1 MANQTTY
8 RQRLR
13 EGEEET
19 DLVQMMR
26 YILQKW
32 KILLLA
38 GVVGLLVGGA
48 LGAMKTEKEPA
59 QMDID
64 DLNIDQIQ
72 QYASYHQ
79 FYEDEVARQRESIY
93 MNMDPEAVYMAGK
106 SYYVAAQESDLNR
119 ISLAIGS
126 ILQKQEVYD
135 QVWEETGLTCSQRS
149 LSELMSVW
157 FTETEKKAIQLND
170 DNSNDGRIYI
180 SVSAPSEEIGE
191 AILTVLD
198 AQVQA
203 VCAQIAQTAEG
214 GMICEAMPQT
224 GRTGYCGGVVSA
236 RQNGTNQL
244 ASYLSTLSSIEK
256 DLTDDDKA
264 YYAQVYKGEWKP
276 KNKMLKWAVL
286 GGFAFFVLAGGW
298 YVLAFLLDGSV
309 KGTDELEER
318 YGLHLLARVEPE
330 GAAKKNLRG
339 LNKLFAEKPQYN
351 DGAYLSAA
359 LSAAGVS
366 GLVLSGDLANAQIA
380 QTMRTA
386 AQAGGYKVCDR
397 FEVDAQAV
405 ADKMD
410 GVVLFIQP
418 WVTKKA
424 QVLREL
430 EICEFNGL
438 PVIGFVAVG

>member
-1 MANQTTY
+1 MTNQTTY
-8 RQRLR
+8 RQKMRND
-13 EGEEET
+13 EEEI

-38 GVVGLLVGGA
+38 GVAGLLLGGA
-48 LGAMKTEKEPA
+48 FGAIKTGKQPA

-79 FYEDEVARQRESIY
+79 FYEDEITRQAESIY
-93 MNMDPEAVYMAGK
+93 MNMNPEAVYMANK

-135 QVWEETGLTCSQRS
+135 QVREKTGLTCSQRY

-157 FTETEKKAIQLND
+157 FTETEKRGIQLSD
-170 DNSNDGRIYI
+170 DKSNDGRIYI

-214 GMICEAMPQT
+214 GMTYEAMTQT
-224 GRTGYCGGVVSA
+224 SRTGYNGGVVSA
-236 RQNGTNQL
+236 RENGTNQL
-244 ASYLSTLSSIEK
+244 ASYLSTLSDIEK

-264 YYAQVYKGEWKP
+264 YYEQVYTDKKP
-276 KNKMLKWAVL
+276 KNKMIKWAVL
-286 GGFAFFVLAGGW
+286 GGFVFFVLAGGW

-309 KGTDELEER
+309 KGTNELEER

-330 GAAKKNLRG
+330 GTVNKNLRG
-339 LNKLFAEKPQYN
+339 LDKLFAEKPLYN

-359 LSAAGVS
+359 LSATGVS

-380 QTMRTA
+380 QTMKTA

-397 FEVDAQAV
+397 FAVDAQAV
-405 ADKMD
+405 ADKTD

-418 WVTKKA
+418 WVTKNA

-438 PVIGFVAVG
+438 PVLGFVAVG

>member
-1 MANQTTY
+1 MTNQTTY
-8 RQRLR
+8 RQKMRND
-13 EGEEET
+13 EEEI

-38 GVVGLLVGGA
+38 GAVGLLVGGA
-48 LGAMKTEKEPA
+48 FGAMKTEKEPA

-72 QYASYHQ
+72 QYVSYHR
-79 FYEDEVARQRESIY
+79 FYEDEMTRQAESIY
-93 MNMDPEAVYMAGK
+93 MNMDPEAVYMANK

-135 QVWEETGLTCSQRS
+135 QVREKAGLTCSQRC
-149 LSELMSVW
+149 LAELMSVW
-157 FTETEKKAIQLND
+157 FTETEKKAIQLSD
-170 DNSNDGRIYI
+170 DKSNDGRIYI

-191 AILTVLD
+191 EILAVLD

-214 GMICEAMPQT
+214 GMTYEAMTQT
-224 GRTGYCGGVVSA
+224 GRTGYNGGVVSA
-236 RQNGTNQL
+236 RENGTNQL
-244 ASYLSTLSSIEK
+244 AAYLETLSKIEK
-256 DLTDDDKA
+256 GLTDNDKA
-264 YYAQVYKGEWKP
+264 YYAQVYEGNWKP
-276 KNKMLKWAVL
+276 KNKAPKWAVL
-286 GGFAFFVLAGGW
+286 SGVVLFVLAGGW

-339 LNKLFAEKPQYN
+339 LDKLFAEKPLYN
-351 DGAYLSAA
+351 DAAYLSAA
-359 LSAAGVS
+359 LSVTGVS
-366 GLVLSGDLANAQIA
+366 GLVLSGDLTNAQIA
-380 QTMRTA
+380 QTMNTA

-397 FEVDAQAV
+397 FAVDAQAV
-405 ADKMD
+405 ADKTD

-418 WVTKKA
+418 WVTKNT

-438 PVIGFVAVG
+438 PVLGFVAVG

>member
-1 MANQTTY
+1 MTNQTTY
-8 RQRLR
+8 RQKMRND
-13 EGEEET
+13 EEEI

-38 GVVGLLVGGA
+38 GVVGLLLGGA
-48 LGAMKTEKEPA
+48 FGAMKTGKEPA

-72 QYASYHQ
+72 QYVSYHR
-79 FYEDEVARQRESIY
+79 FYEDEMTRQAESIY
-93 MNMDPEAVYMAGK
+93 MNMDPEAVYMANK
-106 SYYVAAQESDLNR
+106 NYYVAAQESDLNR
-119 ISLAIGS
+119 LGLVISS
-126 ILQKQEVYD
+126 ILQKQDVYD
-135 QVWEETGLTCSQRS
+135 QVREKTGLTCSQRS
-149 LSELMSVW
+149 LSELMSVT
-157 FTETEKKAIQLND
+157 FAETEKKAIQLSD
-170 DNSNDGRIYI
+170 DCSSDGRVNI
-180 SVSAPSEEIGE
+180 SVAAPSVEIGE
-191 AILTVLD
+191 KILAVLD
-198 AQVQA
+198 EQVQA
-203 VCAQIAQTAEG
+203 VCAQVAQTAEG
-214 GMICEAMPQT
+214 GMTCEAMTQT
-224 GRTGYCGGVVSA
+224 GRTGYCEDVVTA
-236 RQNGTNQL
+236 RQNGADRL
-244 ASYLSTLSSIEK
+244 AAYLETLSKIEE

-264 YYAQVYKGEWKP
+264 YYAQVYEGEWKP

-309 KGTDELEER
+309 KDTDELEER
-318 YGLHLLARVEPE
+318 YSLHLLARVEPE

-339 LNKLFAEKPQYN
+339 LDKLFAEKPLYN
-351 DGAYLSAA
+351 DAAYLSAA
-359 LSAAGVS
+359 LSATGIS

-380 QTMRTA
+380 QTMKTA

-430 EICEFNGL
+430 EICDFNGL

>member
-1 MANQTTY
+1 MTNQTTY
-8 RQRLR
+8 RQKMRND
-13 EGEEET
+13 EEEI

-38 GVVGLLVGGA
+38 GAVGLLVGGA
-48 LGAMKTEKEPA
+48 FGAMKTEKEPA

-72 QYASYHQ
+72 QYVSYHQ
-79 FYEDEVARQRESIY
+79 FYEDEVARQKESIY
-93 MNMDPEAVYMAGK
+93 MNMDPEAVYMANK

-135 QVWEETGLTCSQRS
+135 QIWAETGLTCSQRS

-157 FTETEKKAIQLND
+157 FTETEKRAIQLSD

-191 AILTVLD
+191 EILTVLD

-214 GMICEAMPQT
+214 GMTCEAMPQT

-244 ASYLSTLSSIEK
+244 AAYLETLSKIEK
-256 DLTDDDKA
+256 GLTDNDKA
-264 YYAQVYKGEWKP
+264 YYAQVYEGNWKP
-276 KNKMLKWAVL
+276 KNKAPKWAVL
-286 GGFAFFVLAGGW
+286 SGVVLFVLAGGW

-339 LNKLFAEKPQYN
+339 LDKLFAEKPLYN
-351 DGAYLSAA
+351 DAAYLSAA
-359 LSAAGVS
+359 LSATGVS
-366 GLVLSGDLANAQIA
+366 GLVLSGDLTNAQIA
-380 QTMRTA
+380 QTMKTA

-397 FEVDAQAV
+397 FAVDAQAV
-405 ADKMD
+405 ADKTD
-410 GVVLFIQP
+410 GVVLFVQP
-418 WVTKKA
+418 WVTKNT

-438 PVIGFVAVG
+438 PVLGFVAVG

>member
-1 MANQTTY
+1 MTNQTTY
-8 RQRLR
+8 RQKMRND
-13 EGEEET
+13 EEEI

-38 GVVGLLVGGA
+38 GVAGLLLGGA
-48 LGAMKTEKEPA
+48 FGAIKTGKQPV

-72 QYASYHQ
+72 QYASYHR
-79 FYEDEVARQRESIY
+79 FYEDEMTRQAESIY
-93 MNMDPEAVYMAGK
+93 MNMDPEAVYMANK
-106 SYYVAAQESDLNR
+106 NYYVAAQESDLNR

-135 QVWEETGLTCSQRS
+135 QVREKTGLTCSQRC
-149 LSELMSVW
+149 LAELMSVW
-157 FTETEKKAIQLND
+157 FTETEKKAIQLSD

-180 SVSAPSEEIGE
+180 SVSAPSEEIGD
-191 AILTVLD
+191 AILAVLD

-203 VCAQIAQTAEG
+203 VCAQIAQTAED
-214 GMICEAMPQT
+214 GMIYEAMTQT
-224 GRTGYCGGVVSA
+224 GRTGYNGGVVSA
-236 RQNGTNQL
+236 RQNGADRL
-244 ASYLSTLSSIEK
+244 AAYLETLSKIEK

-264 YYAQVYKGEWKP
+264 YYEQVYTDDWKP

-298 YVLAFLLDGSV
+298 YVLMFLLDGSV
-309 KGTDELEER
+309 KETDELEER

-330 GAAKKNLRG
+330 GAVKKNLRG
-339 LNKLFAEKPQYN
+339 LDKLFAEKPLYN

-359 LSAAGVS
+359 LSATGVS

-380 QTMRTA
+380 QTMKTA
-386 AQAGGYKVCDR
+386 AQAGDYKVCDR
-397 FEVDAQAV
+397 FAVDAQAV
-405 ADKMD
+405 ADKTD

-418 WVTKKA
+418 WVTKNA

-438 PVIGFVAVG
+438 PVLGFVAVG

>member
-1 MANQTTY
+1 MTNQTTY
-8 RQRLR
+8 RQKMRND
-13 EGEEET
+13 EEEI

-38 GVVGLLVGGA
+38 GVAGLLLGGA
-48 LGAMKTEKEPA
+48 FGAIKTGKQPV

-72 QYASYHQ
+72 QYAS
-79 FYEDEVARQRESIY
+79 
-93 MNMDPEAVYMAGK
+93 DPEAVYMASK
-106 SYYVAAQESDLNR
+106 KYYIAAQESDLNR
-119 ISLAIGS
+119 LGLAIGS
-126 ILQKQEVYD
+126 ILQKQDVYD
-135 QVWEETGLTCSQRS
+135 QVREKTGLTCSQRC
-149 LSELMSVW
+149 LAELMSIW

-191 AILTVLD
+191 EILAVLD

-214 GMICEAMPQT
+214 GMTYEAMTQT
-224 GRTGYCGGVVSA
+224 GRTGYNGDVVSA
-236 RQNGTNQL
+236 RLNGADRL
-244 ASYLSTLSSIEK
+244 AAYLETLSKIEK

-264 YYAQVYKGEWKP
+264 YYEQVYEGEWKP
-276 KNKMLKWAVL
+276 KNKMLKWAVF

-298 YVLAFLLDGSV
+298 FALAFLLDGSV
-309 KGTDELEER
+309 KGTDELEDR

-339 LNKLFAEKPQYN
+339 LDKLFAEKPQYN

-359 LSAAGVS
+359 LSATGVS

-380 QTMRTA
+380 QTMKTA

-397 FEVDAQAV
+397 FAVDAQAV
-405 ADKMD
+405 ADKTD

-418 WVTKKA
+418 WVTKNA

-438 PVIGFVAVG
+438 PVLGFVAVG

>member
-13 EGEEET
+13 EGEEEI

-32 KILLLA
+32 KILLLV

-72 QYASYHQ
+72 QYVSYHQ
-79 FYEDEVARQRESIY
+79 FYEDEVARQKESIY
-93 MNMDPEAVYMAGK
+93 MNMDPGAVYMANK

-119 ISLAIGS
+119 LGLAIGS

-135 QVWEETGLTCSQRS
+135 QIREKTGLTCSQRC
-149 LSELMSVW
+149 LAELMSVW
-157 FTETEKKAIQLND
+157 FTETEKKAIQLSD

-191 AILTVLD
+191 EILAVLD

-214 GMICEAMPQT
+214 GMTYEAMTQT
-224 GRTGYCGGVVSA
+224 GRTGYDGGVVSA

-244 ASYLSTLSSIEK
+244 ASYLSTLSNIEK

-264 YYAQVYKGEWKP
+264 YYEQVYEGSWKP
-276 KNKMLKWAVL
+276 ENKAPKWAMI

-330 GAAKKNLRG
+330 GAVKKNLRG
-339 LNKLFAEKPQYN
+339 LNKLFAEKPLYN
-351 DGAYLSAA
+351 DAAYLSAA
-359 LSAAGVS
+359 LSATGIS

-380 QTMRTA
+380 QTMKAA

-397 FEVDAQAV
+397 FAVDAQAV
-405 ADKMD
+405 ADKTD

-418 WVTKKA
+418 WVTKNA

-438 PVIGFVAVG
+438 PVLGFVAVG

>member
-1 MANQTTY
+1 MTNQTTY
-8 RQRLR
+8 RQKMRND
-13 EGEEET
+13 EEEI

-38 GVVGLLVGGA
+38 GVVGLLLGGA
-48 LGAMKTEKEPA
+48 FGAMKAGKQPA

-72 QYASYHQ
+72 QYASYHR
-79 FYEDEVARQRESIY
+79 FYEDEMTRQAESIY
-93 MNMDPEAVYMAGK
+93 MNMDPEAVYMANK
-106 SYYVAAQESDLNR
+106 NYYVAAQESDLNR

-135 QVWEETGLTCSQRS
+135 QVREKTGLTCSQRC
-149 LSELMSVW
+149 LTELMSVW
-157 FTETEKKAIQLND
+157 FTETEKKAIQLSD
-170 DNSNDGRIYI
+170 DKSNDGRIYI
-180 SVSAPSEEIGE
+180 SISAPSEEIGE
-191 AILTVLD
+191 EILAVLD

-203 VCAQIAQTAEG
+203 VCAQIAQTAED
-214 GMICEAMPQT
+214 GMIYEAMTQT
-224 GRTGYCGGVVSA
+224 GRTGYNGGVVSA
-236 RQNGTNQL
+236 RQNGADRL
-244 ASYLSTLSSIEK
+244 AAYLETLSKIEK
-256 DLTDDDKA
+256 NLTDDDKA
-264 YYAQVYKGEWKP
+264 YYAQVYTDDWKP

-298 YVLAFLLDGSV
+298 YVLMFLLDGSV
-309 KGTDELEER
+309 KETDELEER

-330 GAAKKNLRG
+330 GAVKKNLRG
-339 LNKLFAEKPQYN
+339 LDKLFAEKPLYN

-359 LSAAGVS
+359 LSATGVS

-380 QTMRTA
+380 QTMKTA

-397 FEVDAQAV
+397 FAVDAQAV
-405 ADKMD
+405 ADKTD

-418 WVTKKA
+418 WVTKNT

-438 PVIGFVAVG
+438 PVLGFVAVG

>member
-1 MANQTTY
+1 MTNQTTY
-8 RQRLR
+8 RQKMRND
-13 EGEEET
+13 EEEI

-38 GVVGLLVGGA
+38 GAVGLLVGGA
-48 LGAMKTEKEPA
+48 FGAMKTEKEPA

-79 FYEDEVARQRESIY
+79 FYEDEITRQAESIY
-93 MNMDPEAVYMAGK
+93 MNMDPEAVYMANK

-135 QVWEETGLTCSQRS
+135 QIREKTGLTCSQRY

-157 FTETEKKAIQLND
+157 FTETEKRAIQLSD

-180 SVSAPSEEIGE
+180 SVSASSEEIGE
-191 AILTVLD
+191 AILAVLD

-203 VCAQIAQTAEG
+203 VCAQIAQTAED
-214 GMICEAMPQT
+214 GMIYEAMTQT
-224 GRTGYCGGVVSA
+224 GRTGYNGGVVSA
-236 RQNGTNQL
+236 RENGADRL
-244 ASYLSTLSSIEK
+244 AAYLETLSKIEK
-256 DLTDDDKA
+256 GLTDNDKA
-264 YYAQVYKGEWKP
+264 YYAQVYEGNWKP
-276 KNKMLKWAVL
+276 KNKAPKWAVL
-286 GGFAFFVLAGGW
+286 SGVVLFVLAGGW

-309 KGTDELEER
+309 KDTDELEER

-339 LNKLFAEKPQYN
+339 LDKLFAEKPLYN
-351 DGAYLSAA
+351 DAAYLSAA
-359 LSAAGVS
+359 LSATGVS
-366 GLVLSGDLANAQIA
+366 GLVLSGDLTNAQIA
-380 QTMRTA
+380 QTMKTA

-397 FEVDAQAV
+397 FAVDAQAV
-405 ADKMD
+405 ADKTD

-418 WVTKKA
+418 WVTKNT

-438 PVIGFVAVG
+438 PVLGFVAVG

>member
-1 MANQTTY
+1 MTDQTTY
-8 RQRLR
+8 RQKIRN
-13 EGEEET
+13 EKEEI
-19 DLVQMMR
+19 DLVQMIQ
-26 YILQKW
+26 YVLQKW

-38 GVVGLLVGGA
+38 GVVGLLLGGA
-48 LGAMKTEKEPA
+48 FGAMKTGKEPT
-59 QMDID
+59 QMDIN
-64 DLNIDQIQ
+64 DLNADQIQ
-72 QYASYHQ
+72 QYANYHQ
-79 FYEDEVARQRESIY
+79 FYEDEVARQKESIY
-93 MNMDPEAVYMAGK
+93 MNMDPEAVYMASK
-106 SYYVAAQESDLNR
+106 KYYIAAQESDLNR
-119 ISLAIGS
+119 LGLAIGS
-126 ILQKQEVYD
+126 ILQKQDVYD
-135 QVWEETGLTCSQRS
+135 QVREKTGLTCSQRC
-149 LSELMSVW
+149 LAELMSIW

-191 AILTVLD
+191 EILAVLD

-214 GMICEAMPQT
+214 GMTYEAMTQT
-224 GRTGYCGGVVSA
+224 GRTGYNGDVVSA
-236 RQNGTNQL
+236 RLNGADRL
-244 ASYLSTLSSIEK
+244 AAYLETLSKIEK

-264 YYAQVYKGEWKP
+264 YYEQVYEGEWKP
-276 KNKMLKWAVL
+276 KNKMLKWAVF

-298 YVLAFLLDGSV
+298 FALAFLLDGSV
-309 KGTDELEER
+309 KGTDELEDR

-339 LNKLFAEKPQYN
+339 LDKLFAEKPQYN

-359 LSAAGVS
+359 LSATGIS

-380 QTMRTA
+380 QTMKTA

-397 FEVDAQAV
+397 FEVDVQAV

-430 EICEFNGL
+430 EICDFNGL

>member
-1 MANQTTY
+1 MTNQTTY
-8 RQRLR
+8 RQKMRND
-13 EGEEET
+13 EEEI

-38 GVVGLLVGGA
+38 GVAGLLLGGA
-48 LGAMKTEKEPA
+48 FGAIKTGKQPA

-72 QYASYHQ
+72 QYVSYHQ
-79 FYEDEVARQRESIY
+79 FYEDEITRQTESIY
-93 MNMDPEAVYMAGK
+93 MNMNPEAVYMANK

-135 QVWEETGLTCSQRS
+135 QVREKTGLTCSQRY
-149 LSELMSVW
+149 LLELMSVW
-157 FTETEKKAIQLND
+157 FTETEKRAIQLSD

-180 SVSAPSEEIGE
+180 TVSAPSEEIGE
-191 AILTVLD
+191 AILAVLD

-214 GMICEAMPQT
+214 GMTYEAMTQT
-224 GRTGYCGGVVSA
+224 GRTGYDGGVVSA

-244 ASYLSTLSSIEK
+244 AAYLETLSKIEK
-256 DLTDDDKA
+256 NLTDDDKA
-264 YYAQVYKGEWKP
+264 YYAQVYTDDWKP

-298 YVLAFLLDGSV
+298 YVLMFLLDGSV
-309 KGTDELEER
+309 KDTDELEER

-330 GAAKKNLRG
+330 GTAKKNPRG
-339 LNKLFAEKPQYN
+339 LDKLFAEKPLYN

-359 LSAAGVS
+359 LSATGVS

-380 QTMRTA
+380 QTMKTA
-386 AQAGGYKVCDR
+386 AQAGDYKVCDR
-397 FEVDAQAV
+397 FAVDAQAV
-405 ADKMD
+405 ADKTD

-418 WVTKKA
+418 WVTKNA

-438 PVIGFVAVG
+438 PVLGFVAVG

>member
-1 MANQTTY
+1 MTDQTTY
-8 RQRLR
+8 RQKIRN
-13 EGEEET
+13 EKEEI
-19 DLVQMMR
+19 DLVQMIQ
-26 YILQKW
+26 YVLQKW

-38 GVVGLLVGGA
+38 GVVGLLLGGA
-48 LGAMKTEKEPA
+48 FGAMKTGKEPA
-59 QMDID
+59 QMDIN
-64 DLNIDQIQ
+64 DLNADQIQ
-72 QYASYHQ
+72 QYANYHQ
-79 FYEDEVARQRESIY
+79 FYEDEVARQKESIY
-93 MNMDPEAVYMAGK
+93 MNMDPEAVYMANK
-106 SYYVAAQESDLNR
+106 SYYIAAQESDLNR
-119 ISLAIGS
+119 LGLAIGS
-126 ILQKQEVYD
+126 ILQKQDVYD
-135 QVWEETGLTCSQRS
+135 QVWEKTGLTCSQRC
-149 LSELMSVW
+149 LAELMSIW
-157 FTETEKKAIQLND
+157 FTETEKKAIQLSD
-170 DNSNDGRIYI
+170 DRSNDGRIYI
-180 SVSAPSEEIGE
+180 SVSAASEEIGE
-191 AILTVLD
+191 EILAVLD

-214 GMICEAMPQT
+214 GMTYEAMTQT
-224 GRTGYCGGVVSA
+224 GRTGYNGDVVSA
-236 RQNGTNQL
+236 RLNGADRL
-244 ASYLSTLSSIEK
+244 AAYLETLSKIEK

-264 YYAQVYKGEWKP
+264 YYEQVYEGEWKP
-276 KNKMLKWAVL
+276 KNKILKWAVL

-298 YVLAFLLDGSV
+298 FALAFLLDGSV
-309 KGTDELEER
+309 KGTDELEDR

-339 LNKLFAEKPQYN
+339 LDKLFAEKPQYN

-359 LSAAGVS
+359 LSATGIS

-380 QTMRTA
+380 QTMKTA

-430 EICEFNGL
+430 EICDFNGL

>member
-1 MANQTTY
+1 MTNQTTY
-8 RQRLR
+8 RQKMRND
-13 EGEEET
+13 EEEI

-38 GVVGLLVGGA
+38 GVAGLLLGGA
-48 LGAMKTEKEPA
+48 FGAIKTGKQPA

-79 FYEDEVARQRESIY
+79 FYEDEITRQAESIY
-93 MNMDPEAVYMAGK
+93 MNMNPEAVYMANK
-106 SYYVAAQESDLNR
+106 SYYVAGQESDLNR

-126 ILQKQEVYD
+126 IFQKQEVYD
-135 QVWEETGLTCSQRS
+135 QVREKTGLTCSQRY

-157 FTETEKKAIQLND
+157 FTETEKRAIQLSD

-191 AILTVLD
+191 AILAVLD

-214 GMICEAMPQT
+214 GMTYEAMTQT
-224 GRTGYCGGVVSA
+224 GRTGYNGGVVSA
-236 RQNGTNQL
+236 RENGTNQL
-244 ASYLSTLSSIEK
+244 ASYLSTLSNIEK
-256 DLTDDDKA
+256 NLTDDDKA
-264 YYAQVYKGEWKP
+264 YYEQVYEGNWKA

-286 GGFAFFVLAGGW
+286 GGFVFFVLAGGW
-298 YVLAFLLDGSV
+298 YVLMFLLDGSV
-309 KGTDELEER
+309 KETDELEER

-330 GAAKKNLRG
+330 GAVKKNLRG
-339 LNKLFAEKPQYN
+339 LDKLFAEKPLYN

-359 LSAAGVS
+359 LSATGVS

-380 QTMRTA
+380 QTMKTA

-397 FEVDAQAV
+397 FAVDAQAV
-405 ADKMD
+405 ADKTD

-418 WVTKKA
+418 WVTKNA

-438 PVIGFVAVG
+438 PVLGFVAVG

>member
-1 MANQTTY
+1 MANQTMY

-13 EGEEET
+13 EGEEEI

-79 FYEDEVARQRESIY
+79 FYEDEVARQAESIY
-93 MNMDPEAVYMAGK
+93 MNMNPEAVYMANK
-106 SYYVAAQESDLNR
+106 NYYVAAQESDLNR
-119 ISLAIGS
+119 LGLAISS

-135 QVWEETGLTCSQRS
+135 QVREKTGLTCSQRC
-149 LSELMSVW
+149 LAELMSVW
-157 FTETEKKAIQLND
+157 FTETEKKAIQLSD

-191 AILTVLD
+191 AILAVLD

-203 VCAQIAQTAEG
+203 VCAQIAQTAEN
-214 GMICEAMPQT
+214 GMTYEAMTQT
-224 GRTGYCGGVVSA
+224 GRTGYNGGVVSA

-256 DLTDDDKA
+256 DLTDEDKA
-264 YYAQVYKGEWKP
+264 YYAQVYEEEWKP

-286 GGFAFFVLAGGW
+286 GAVAFFVLAGGW

-339 LNKLFAEKPQYN
+339 LNKLFAEKPLYN
-351 DGAYLSAA
+351 DAAYLSAA

-380 QTMRTA
+380 QTMKAA

-397 FEVDAQAV
+397 FAVDAQAV
-405 ADKMD
+405 ADKTD

-418 WVTKKA
+418 WVTKNA

-438 PVIGFVAVG
+438 PVLGFVAVG

>member
-1 MANQTTY
+1 MTDQMTY
-8 RQRLR
+8 RQKIRN
-13 EGEEET
+13 EKEEI
-19 DLVQMMR
+19 DLVQMIQ
-26 YILQKW
+26 YVLQKW

-38 GVVGLLVGGA
+38 GVVGLLLGGA
-48 LGAMKTEKEPA
+48 FGAMKTGKEPA
-59 QMDID
+59 QMDIN
-64 DLNIDQIQ
+64 DLNADQIQ
-72 QYASYHQ
+72 QYANYHQ
-79 FYEDEVARQRESIY
+79 FYEDEVARQKESIY
-93 MNMDPEAVYMAGK
+93 MNMDPEAVYMANK
-106 SYYVAAQESDLNR
+106 KYYIAAQESDLNR
-119 ISLAIGS
+119 LGLAIGS
-126 ILQKQEVYD
+126 ILQKQDVYD
-135 QVWEETGLTCSQRS
+135 QVWEKTGLTCSQRC
-149 LSELMSVW
+149 LAELMSIW

-170 DNSNDGRIYI
+170 DRSNDGRIYI

-191 AILTVLD
+191 EILAVLD

-214 GMICEAMPQT
+214 GMTYEAMTQT
-224 GRTGYCGGVVSA
+224 GRTGYNGDVVSA
-236 RQNGTNQL
+236 RLNGADRL
-244 ASYLSTLSSIEK
+244 AAYLETLSKIEK

-264 YYAQVYKGEWKP
+264 YYEQVYEGEWKP

-298 YVLAFLLDGSV
+298 FALAFLLDGSV
-309 KGTDELEER
+309 KGTDELEDR

-339 LNKLFAEKPQYN
+339 LDKLFAEKPQYN

-359 LSAAGVS
+359 LSATGIS

-380 QTMRTA
+380 QTMKTA

-397 FEVDAQAV
+397 FDVDAQAV

-430 EICEFNGL
+430 EICDFNGL

>member
-13 EGEEET
+13 EGEEEI
-19 DLVQMMR
+19 DLVQMTR

-38 GVVGLLVGGA
+38 VAVGLLVGGA

-72 QYASYHQ
+72 QYVSYHQ
-79 FYEDEVARQRESIY
+79 LYEDEVARQKESIY
-93 MNMDPEAVYMAGK
+93 MNMDPGAVYMANK

-119 ISLAIGS
+119 LGLAIGS

-135 QVWEETGLTCSQRS
+135 RIWVETGLTCSQSS
-149 LSELMSVW
+149 LSELMSVT
-157 FTETEKKAIQLND
+157 FAETEKKAIQLSD

-191 AILTVLD
+191 EILAVLD

-203 VCAQIAQTAEG
+203 VCAQAAQTAEG
-214 GMICEAMPQT
+214 GMTYEAMTQT
-224 GRTGYCGGVVSA
+224 GRTGYDGGVVSA

-244 ASYLSTLSSIEK
+244 ASYLSTLSNIEK

-264 YYAQVYKGEWKP
+264 YYAQVYEGNWKA
-276 KNKMLKWAVL
+276 KNKAPKWAMI

-298 YVLAFLLDGSV
+298 FALAFLLDGSV

-330 GAAKKNLRG
+330 GAVKKNLRG
-339 LNKLFAEKPQYN
+339 LDKLFAEKPLYN

-359 LSAAGVS
+359 LSATGVS

-380 QTMRTA
+380 QTMKTA

-397 FEVDAQAV
+397 FAVDAQAV
-405 ADKMD
+405 ADKPD

-418 WVTKKA
+418 WVTKNA

>member
-13 EGEEET
+13 EGEEEI

-64 DLNIDQIQ
+64 ELNIDQIQ

-79 FYEDEVARQRESIY
+79 FYEDEVARQAESIY
-93 MNMDPEAVYMAGK
+93 MNMNPEAVYMANK
-106 SYYVAAQESDLNR
+106 NYYVAAQESDLNR

-135 QVWEETGLTCSQRS
+135 RIWAETGLTCSQRC
-149 LSELMSVW
+149 LAELMSVW
-157 FTETEKKAIQLND
+157 FTETEKKAIQLSD

-191 AILTVLD
+191 AILAVLD

-214 GMICEAMPQT
+214 GMTCEAMPQT

-244 ASYLSTLSSIEK
+244 AAYLETLSKIEK
-256 DLTDDDKA
+256 NLTDDDKA
-264 YYAQVYKGEWKP
+264 YYAQVYKVEWKP

-339 LNKLFAEKPQYN
+339 LNKLFAEKPLYN
-351 DGAYLSAA
+351 DAAYLSAA

-380 QTMRTA
+380 QTMKAA

-397 FEVDAQAV
+397 FAVDAQAV
-405 ADKMD
+405 ADKTD

-438 PVIGFVAVG
+438 PVLGFVAVG

>member
-1 MANQTTY
+1 MTNQTTY
-8 RQRLR
+8 RQKMRND
-13 EGEEET
+13 EEEI
-19 DLVQMMR
+19 DFVQMMR

-38 GVVGLLVGGA
+38 GVVGLLLGGA
-48 LGAMKTEKEPA
+48 FGAMKTGKQPA

-64 DLNIDQIQ
+64 ELNIDQIQ

-79 FYEDEVARQRESIY
+79 FYEDEITRQAESIY
-93 MNMDPEAVYMAGK
+93 MNMNPEAVYMANK
-106 SYYVAAQESDLNR
+106 SYYVAGQESDLNR
-119 ISLAIGS
+119 IGLAIGS
-126 ILQKQEVYD
+126 IFQKQEVYD
-135 QVWEETGLTCSQRS
+135 QVREKTGLTCSQRY
-149 LSELMSVW
+149 LAELMSVW
-157 FTETEKKAIQLND
+157 FTETEKRAIQLNED
-170 DNSNDGRIYI
+170 HSNDGKIYI
-180 SVSAPSEEIGE
+180 SVSAPSEEIGD

-203 VCAQIAQTAEG
+203 ICAQIAQTAEG
-214 GMICEAMPQT
+214 GMTYEAMTQT
-224 GRTGYCGGVVSA
+224 SRTGYNGGVVSA
-236 RQNGTNQL
+236 RENGANQL
-244 ASYLSTLSSIEK
+244 ASYLSTLSSIEE

-264 YYAQVYKGEWKP
+264 YYEQVYTDKKP
-276 KNKMLKWAVL
+276 KNKMLKWVVL

-298 YVLAFLLDGSV
+298 YVLAFLMDGSV
-309 KGTDELEER
+309 KDTDELEDR

-339 LNKLFAEKPQYN
+339 LDKLFAEKPLYN

-359 LSAAGVS
+359 LSATGVS

-380 QTMRTA
+380 QTMKTA
-386 AQAGGYKVCDR
+386 AQAGEYKACDR
-397 FEVDAQAV
+397 FAVDAQAV
-405 ADKMD
+405 ADKTD

-418 WVTKKA
+418 WVTKNA

-438 PVIGFVAVG
+438 PVLGFVAVG

>member
-1 MANQTTY
+1 MTDQTTY
-8 RQRLR
+8 RQKIRN
-13 EGEEET
+13 EKEEI
-19 DLVQMMR
+19 DLVQMIQ
-26 YILQKW
+26 YVLQKW

-38 GVVGLLVGGA
+38 GVVGLLLGGA
-48 LGAMKTEKEPA
+48 FGAMKTGKEPA
-59 QMDID
+59 QMDIN
-64 DLNIDQIQ
+64 DLNADQIQ
-72 QYASYHQ
+72 QYANYHQ
-79 FYEDEVARQRESIY
+79 FYEDEVARQKESIY
-93 MNMDPEAVYMAGK
+93 MNMDPEAVYMANK
-106 SYYVAAQESDLNR
+106 KYYIAAQESDLNR
-119 ISLAIGS
+119 LGLAIGS
-126 ILQKQEVYD
+126 ILQKQDVYD
-135 QVWEETGLTCSQRS
+135 QVWEKTGLTCSQRC
-149 LSELMSVW
+149 LAELMSIW
-157 FTETEKKAIQLND
+157 FTETEKKAIQLSD
-170 DNSNDGRIYI
+170 DRSNDGRIYI

-191 AILTVLD
+191 EILAVLD

-214 GMICEAMPQT
+214 GMTYEAMTQT
-224 GRTGYCGGVVSA
+224 GRTGYNGDVVSA
-236 RQNGTNQL
+236 RLNGADRL
-244 ASYLSTLSSIEK
+244 AAYLETLSKIEK

-264 YYAQVYKGEWKP
+264 YYEQVYEGEWKP

-298 YVLAFLLDGSV
+298 FALAFLLDGSV
-309 KGTDELEER
+309 KGTDELEDR

-339 LNKLFAEKPQYN
+339 LDKLFAEKPQYN

-359 LSAAGVS
+359 LSATGIS

-380 QTMRTA
+380 QTMKTA

-397 FEVDAQAV
+397 FEVDVQAV

-430 EICEFNGL
+430 EICDFNGL

>member
-1 MANQTTY
+1 MTNQTTY
-8 RQRLR
+8 RQKMRND
-13 EGEEET
+13 EEEI

-38 GVVGLLVGGA
+38 GAVGLLLGGA
-48 LGAMKTEKEPA
+48 FGAIKTGKQPV

-72 QYASYHQ
+72 QYVSYHR
-79 FYEDEVARQRESIY
+79 FYEDEMTRQAESIY
-93 MNMDPEAVYMAGK
+93 MNMDPEAVYMANK
-106 SYYVAAQESDLNR
+106 NYYVAAQESDLNR

-135 QVWEETGLTCSQRS
+135 QVREKTGLTCSQRC
-149 LSELMSVW
+149 LAELMSVW
-157 FTETEKKAIQLND
+157 FTETEKRAIQLSD

-191 AILTVLD
+191 EILAVLD

-203 VCAQIAQTAEG
+203 ICAQIAQTAED
-214 GMICEAMPQT
+214 GMTYEAMTQT
-224 GRTGYCGGVVSA
+224 GRTGYNGGVVSA
-236 RQNGTNQL
+236 RQNGADRL
-244 ASYLSTLSSIEK
+244 AAYLETLSKIEK

-264 YYAQVYKGEWKP
+264 YYEQVYTDDWKP

-298 YVLAFLLDGSV
+298 YVLVFLLDGSV
-309 KGTDELEER
+309 KDTDELEER

-330 GAAKKNLRG
+330 GAVKKNPRG
-339 LNKLFAEKPQYN
+339 LDKLFAEKPLYN

-359 LSAAGVS
+359 LSATGVS

-380 QTMRTA
+380 QTMKTA

-397 FEVDAQAV
+397 FAVDAQAV
-405 ADKMD
+405 ADKTD

-418 WVTKKA
+418 WVTKNA

-438 PVIGFVAVG
+438 PVLGFVAVG

>member
-1 MANQTTY
+1 MTDQTTY
-8 RQRLR
+8 RQKIRN
-13 EGEEET
+13 EKEEI
-19 DLVQMMR
+19 DLVQMIQ
-26 YILQKW
+26 YVLQKW

-38 GVVGLLVGGA
+38 GVAGLLLGGA
-48 LGAMKTEKEPA
+48 LGAMKTGKQPA

-64 DLNIDQIQ
+64 ELNIDQIQ

-79 FYEDEVARQRESIY
+79 FYEDEMTRQAESVY
-93 MNMDPEAVYMAGK
+93 MNMNPEAVYMANK

-135 QVWEETGLTCSQRS
+135 QVREKTGLTCSQRC
-149 LSELMSVW
+149 LAELMSVW
-157 FTETEKKAIQLND
+157 FTETEKKAIQLSD

-180 SVSAPSEEIGE
+180 SISAPSEEIGE
-191 AILTVLD
+191 GILAVLD

-203 VCAQIAQTAEG
+203 VCAQIAQTAED
-214 GMICEAMPQT
+214 GMIYEAMTQT
-224 GRTGYCGGVVSA
+224 GRTGYNGGVVSA
-236 RQNGTNQL
+236 RQNGADRL
-244 ASYLSTLSSIEK
+244 AAYLETLSKIEK

-264 YYAQVYKGEWKP
+264 YYAQVYDEEWKP

-309 KGTDELEER
+309 KGTDELEDR

-339 LNKLFAEKPQYN
+339 LDKLFAEKPLYN

-359 LSAAGVS
+359 LSATGVS

-380 QTMRTA
+380 QTMKTA
-386 AQAGGYKVCDR
+386 AQTGGYKVCDR
-397 FEVDAQAV
+397 FAVDAQAV
-405 ADKMD
+405 TDKTD

-418 WVTKKA
+418 WVTKNT

-438 PVIGFVAVG
+438 PVLGFVAVG

>member
-1 MANQTTY
+1 MTDQMTY
-8 RQRLR
+8 RQKIRN
-13 EGEEET
+13 EKEEI
-19 DLVQMMR
+19 DLVQMIQ
-26 YILQKW
+26 YVLQKW

-38 GVVGLLVGGA
+38 GVVGLLLGGA
-48 LGAMKTEKEPA
+48 FGAMKTGKEPA
-59 QMDID
+59 QMDIN
-64 DLNIDQIQ
+64 DLNADQIQ
-72 QYASYHQ
+72 QYANYHQ
-79 FYEDEVARQRESIY
+79 FYEDEVARQKESIY
-93 MNMDPEAVYMAGK
+93 MNMDPGAVYMANK
-106 SYYVAAQESDLNR
+106 KYYIAAQESDLNR
-119 ISLAIGS
+119 LGLAIGS
-126 ILQKQEVYD
+126 ILQKQDVYD
-135 QVWEETGLTCSQRS
+135 QVREKTGLTCSQRC
-149 LSELMSVW
+149 LAELMSIW

-191 AILTVLD
+191 EILAVLD

-214 GMICEAMPQT
+214 GMTYEAMTQT
-224 GRTGYCGGVVSA
+224 GRTGYNGDVVSA
-236 RQNGTNQL
+236 RLNGADRL
-244 ASYLSTLSSIEK
+244 AAYLETLSKIEK

-264 YYAQVYKGEWKP
+264 YYEQVYEGEWKP

-298 YVLAFLLDGSV
+298 FALAFLLDGSV
-309 KGTDELEER
+309 KGTDELEDR

-339 LNKLFAEKPQYN
+339 LDKLFAEKPLYN

-359 LSAAGVS
+359 LSATGIS

-380 QTMRTA
+380 QTMKTA

-430 EICEFNGL
+430 EICDFNGL

>member
-13 EGEEET
+13 EGEEEI

-59 QMDID
+59 QMDINN
-64 DLNIDQIQ
+64 LNADQIQ

-79 FYEDEVARQRESIY
+79 FYEDEVARQKESIY
-93 MNMDPEAVYMAGK
+93 MNMDPGAVYMAGK

-119 ISLAIGS
+119 LGLAIGS

-135 QVWEETGLTCSQRS
+135 RIWAETGLTCSQSS

-157 FTETEKKAIQLND
+157 FAETEKNAIQLSD
-170 DNSNDGRIYI
+170 DRSSDGRVNI
-180 SVSAPSEEIGE
+180 SVAAPSEEIGE
-191 AILTVLD
+191 KILAVLD
-198 AQVQA
+198 EQVQA
-203 VCAQIAQTAEG
+203 VCAQAAQTAEN
-214 GMICEAMPQT
+214 GMTYEAMAQT
-224 GRTGYCGGVVSA
+224 GRTGYCENVVTA
-236 RQNGTNQL
+236 RQNGEKRL
-244 ASYLSTLSSIEK
+244 ATYQETLGMIEK
-256 DLTDDDKA
+256 NLTDNDKA
-264 YYAQVYKGEWKP
+264 YYAQVYEGSWKP
-276 KNKMLKWAVL
+276 ENKTPKWATIGAVAL
-286 GGFAFFVLAGGW
+286 FVLAGGW
-298 YVLAFLLDGSV
+298 YVLMFLLDGSV

-339 LNKLFAEKPQYN
+339 LNKLFAEKPLYN
-351 DGAYLSAA
+351 DAAYLSAA
-359 LSAAGVS
+359 LSATGVS

-380 QTMRTA
+380 QTMKAA

-397 FEVDAQAV
+397 FAVDAQAV
-405 ADKMD
+405 ADKTD

-418 WVTKKA
+418 WVTKNA

-438 PVIGFVAVG
+438 PVLGFVAVG

>member
-1 MANQTTY
+1 MTDQTTY
-8 RQRLR
+8 RQKIRN
-13 EGEEET
+13 EKEEI
-19 DLVQMMR
+19 DLVQMIQ
-26 YILQKW
+26 YVLQKW

-38 GVVGLLVGGA
+38 GVVGLLLGGA
-48 LGAMKTEKEPA
+48 FGAMKTGKEPA
-59 QMDID
+59 QMDIN
-64 DLNIDQIQ
+64 DLNADQIQ
-72 QYASYHQ
+72 QYANYHQ
-79 FYEDEVARQRESIY
+79 FYEDEVARQKESIY
-93 MNMDPEAVYMAGK
+93 MNMDPEAVYMASK
-106 SYYVAAQESDLNR
+106 KYYIAAQESDLNR
-119 ISLAIGS
+119 LGLAIGS
-126 ILQKQEVYD
+126 ILQKQDVYD
-135 QVWEETGLTCSQRS
+135 QVREKTGLTCSQRC
-149 LSELMSVW
+149 LAELMSIW
-157 FTETEKKAIQLND
+157 FTETEKKAIQLSD

-191 AILTVLD
+191 EILAVLD

-214 GMICEAMPQT
+214 GMTYEAMTQT
-224 GRTGYCGGVVSA
+224 GRTGYNGDVVSA
-236 RQNGTNQL
+236 RLNGADRL
-244 ASYLSTLSSIEK
+244 AAYLETLSKIEK

-264 YYAQVYKGEWKP
+264 YYEQVYEGEWKP
-276 KNKMLKWAVL
+276 KNKMLKWAVF

-298 YVLAFLLDGSV
+298 FALAFLLDGSV
-309 KGTDELEER
+309 KGTDELEDR

-339 LNKLFAEKPQYN
+339 LDKLFAEKPQYN

-359 LSAAGVS
+359 LSATGIS

-380 QTMRTA
+380 QTMKTA

-397 FEVDAQAV
+397 FDVDAQAV

-430 EICEFNGL
+430 EICDFNGL

>member
-1 MANQTTY
+1 MTDQTTY
-8 RQRLR
+8 RQKIRN
-13 EGEEET
+13 EKEEI
-19 DLVQMMR
+19 DLVQMIQ
-26 YILQKW
+26 YVLQKW

-38 GVVGLLVGGA
+38 GVVGLLLGGA
-48 LGAMKTEKEPA
+48 FGAMKTGKEPA
-59 QMDID
+59 QMDIN
-64 DLNIDQIQ
+64 DLNADQIQ

-79 FYEDEVARQRESIY
+79 FYEDEVARQKESIY
-93 MNMDPEAVYMAGK
+93 MNMDPEAVYMANK
-106 SYYVAAQESDLNR
+106 KYYIAAQESDLNR
-119 ISLAIGS
+119 LGLAIGS
-126 ILQKQEVYD
+126 ILQKQDVYD
-135 QVWEETGLTCSQRS
+135 QVREKTGLTCSQRC
-149 LSELMSVW
+149 LAELMSIW

-191 AILTVLD
+191 EILAVLD

-214 GMICEAMPQT
+214 GMTYEAMTQT
-224 GRTGYCGGVVSA
+224 GRTGYNGDVVSA
-236 RQNGTNQL
+236 RLNGADRL
-244 ASYLSTLSSIEK
+244 AAYLETLSKIEK

-264 YYAQVYKGEWKP
+264 YYEQVYEGEWKP

-298 YVLAFLLDGSV
+298 FALAFLLDGSV
-309 KGTDELEER
+309 KGTDELEDR

-339 LNKLFAEKPQYN
+339 LDKLFAEKPQYN

-359 LSAAGVS
+359 LSATGIS

-380 QTMRTA
+380 QTMKTA

-397 FEVDAQAV
+397 FEVDVQAV

-430 EICEFNGL
+430 EICDFNGL

>member
-1 MANQTTY
+1 MTDQTTY
-8 RQRLR
+8 RQKIRN
-13 EGEEET
+13 EKEEI
-19 DLVQMMR
+19 DLVQMIQ
-26 YILQKW
+26 YVLQKW

-38 GVVGLLVGGA
+38 GVVGLLLGGA
-48 LGAMKTEKEPA
+48 FGAMKTGKEPA
-59 QMDID
+59 QMDIN
-64 DLNIDQIQ
+64 DLNADQIQ
-72 QYASYHQ
+72 QYANYHQ
-79 FYEDEVARQRESIY
+79 FYEDEVARQKESIY
-93 MNMDPEAVYMAGK
+93 MNMDPEAVYMANK
-106 SYYVAAQESDLNR
+106 KYYIAAQESDLNR
-119 ISLAIGS
+119 LGLAIGS
-126 ILQKQEVYD
+126 ILQKQDVYD
-135 QVWEETGLTCSQRS
+135 QVWEKTGLTCSQRC
-149 LSELMSVW
+149 LAELMSIW

-191 AILTVLD
+191 EILAVLD

-214 GMICEAMPQT
+214 GMTYEAMTQT
-224 GRTGYCGGVVSA
+224 GRTGYNGDVVSA
-236 RQNGTNQL
+236 RLNGADRL
-244 ASYLSTLSSIEK
+244 AAYLETLSKIEK

-264 YYAQVYKGEWKP
+264 YYEQVYEGEWKP

-309 KGTDELEER
+309 KETDELEER

-330 GAAKKNLRG
+330 GAVKKNLRG
-339 LNKLFAEKPQYN
+339 LDKLFAEKPLYN

-359 LSAAGVS
+359 LSATGVS

-380 QTMRTA
+380 QTMKTA

-397 FEVDAQAV
+397 FAVDAQAV
-405 ADKMD
+405 ADKTD

-418 WVTKKA
+418 WVTKNA

-438 PVIGFVAVG
+438 PVLGFVAVG

>member
-1 MANQTTY
+1 MTNQTTY
-8 RQRLR
+8 RQKMRND
-13 EGEEET
+13 EEEI

-38 GVVGLLVGGA
+38 GVAGLLLGGA
-48 LGAMKTEKEPA
+48 FGAIKTGKQPV

-72 QYASYHQ
+72 QYVSYHQ
-79 FYEDEVARQRESIY
+79 FYEDEITRQAESIY
-93 MNMDPEAVYMAGK
+93 MNMNPEAVYMANK

-119 ISLAIGS
+119 IGLAIGS

-135 QVWEETGLTCSQRS
+135 QVREKTGLTCSQRY

-157 FTETEKKAIQLND
+157 FTETEKRAIQLSD

-191 AILTVLD
+191 EILAVLD

-214 GMICEAMPQT
+214 GMTYEAMTQT
-224 GRTGYCGGVVSA
+224 GRTGYDGGVVSA

-244 ASYLSTLSSIEK
+244 ASYLSTLSNIEK
-256 DLTDDDKA
+256 NLTDDDKA
-264 YYAQVYKGEWKP
+264 YYEQVYTDDWKP

-298 YVLAFLLDGSV
+298 YVLMFLLDGSV
-309 KGTDELEER
+309 KETDELEER

-339 LNKLFAEKPQYN
+339 LDKLFAEKPLYN

-359 LSAAGVS
+359 LSATGIS

-380 QTMRTA
+380 QTMKTA

-418 WVTKKA
+418 WVTKKT

-430 EICEFNGL
+430 EICDFNGL

>member
-13 EGEEET
+13 EGEEEI

-38 GVVGLLVGGA
+38 GVAGLLLGGA
-48 LGAMKTEKEPA
+48 FGAMKAGKQPA

-64 DLNIDQIQ
+64 ELNIDQIQ

-79 FYEDEVARQRESIY
+79 FYEDEVARQAESIY
-93 MNMDPEAVYMAGK
+93 MNMNPEAVYMANK
-106 SYYVAAQESDLNR
+106 NYYVAAQESDLNR

-135 QVWEETGLTCSQRS
+135 RIWAETGLTCSQRC
-149 LSELMSVW
+149 LAELMSVW
-157 FTETEKKAIQLND
+157 FTETEKKAIQLSD

-191 AILTVLD
+191 AILAVLD

-203 VCAQIAQTAEG
+203 VCAQIAQTAEN
-214 GMICEAMPQT
+214 GMTYEAMTQT
-224 GRTGYCGGVVSA
+224 GRTGYNGGVVSA

-256 DLTDDDKA
+256 DLTDEDKA
-264 YYAQVYKGEWKP
+264 YYAQVYEGEWKP
-276 KNKMLKWAVL
+276 KNKAPKWAVL

-309 KGTDELEER
+309 KGTDELEDR
-318 YGLHLLARVEPE
+318 YDLHLLARVEPE

-339 LNKLFAEKPQYN
+339 LDKLFAEKPQYN

-359 LSAAGVS
+359 LSAAGIS

-380 QTMRTA
+380 QTMKAA

>member
-1 MANQTTY
+1 MTDQTTY
-8 RQRLR
+8 RQKIRN
-13 EGEEET
+13 EKEEI
-19 DLVQMMR
+19 DLVQMIQ
-26 YILQKW
+26 YVLQKW

-38 GVVGLLVGGA
+38 GVVGLLLGGA
-48 LGAMKTEKEPA
+48 FGAMKTGKEPA
-59 QMDID
+59 QMDIN

-79 FYEDEVARQRESIY
+79 FYEDEVARQKESIY
-93 MNMDPEAVYMAGK
+93 MNMDPEAVYMANK
-106 SYYVAAQESDLNR
+106 KYYIAAQESDLNR
-119 ISLAIGS
+119 LGLAIGS
-126 ILQKQEVYD
+126 ILQKQDVYD
-135 QVWEETGLTCSQRS
+135 QVWEKTGLTCSQRC
-149 LSELMSVW
+149 LAELMSIW

-191 AILTVLD
+191 EILAVLD

-214 GMICEAMPQT
+214 GMTYEAMTQT
-224 GRTGYCGGVVSA
+224 GRTGYNGDVVSA
-236 RQNGTNQL
+236 RLNGADRL
-244 ASYLSTLSSIEK
+244 AAYLETLSKIEK

-264 YYAQVYKGEWKP
+264 YYEQVYEGEWKP

-298 YVLAFLLDGSV
+298 FALAFLLDGSV
-309 KGTDELEER
+309 KGTDELEDR

-339 LNKLFAEKPQYN
+339 LDKLFAEKPQYN

-359 LSAAGVS
+359 LSATGIS

-380 QTMRTA
+380 QTMKTA

-397 FEVDAQAV
+397 FEVDVQAV

-430 EICEFNGL
+430 EICDFNGL

>member
-13 EGEEET
+13 EGEEEI

-38 GVVGLLVGGA
+38 GVVGLLVG
-48 LGAMKTEKEPA
+48 GAMKTEKEPA

-79 FYEDEVARQRESIY
+79 LYEDEVARQKESIY
-93 MNMDPEAVYMAGK
+93 MNMDPGAVYMANK
-106 SYYVAAQESDLNR
+106 SYYVAAQNRDLNR
-119 ISLAIGS
+119 VGIAIDS

-149 LSELMSVW
+149 LSELMSVT
-157 FTETEKKAIQLND
+157 FTETEKNAIQLSD

-214 GMICEAMPQT
+214 GMTCEAMPQT

-244 ASYLSTLSSIEK
+244 AAYLETLSKIEK
-256 DLTDDDKA
+256 NLTDDDKA
-264 YYAQVYKGEWKP
+264 YYAQVYEGEWKP

-339 LNKLFAEKPQYN
+339 LNKLFAEKPLYN
-351 DGAYLSAA
+351 DAAYLSAA
-359 LSAAGVS
+359 LSATGVS

-380 QTMRTA
+380 QTMKTA

-397 FEVDAQAV
+397 FAVDAQAV
-405 ADKMD
+405 ADKTD

-418 WVTKKA
+418 WVTKNA

-438 PVIGFVAVG
+438 PVLGFVAVG

>member
-13 EGEEET
+13 EGEEEI

-59 QMDID
+59 QMDINN
-64 DLNIDQIQ
+64 LNADQIQ
-72 QYASYHQ
+72 QYVSYHQ
-79 FYEDEVARQRESIY
+79 FYEDEVARQKESIY
-93 MNMDPEAVYMAGK
+93 MNMDPGAVYMANK

-119 ISLAIGS
+119 LGLAIGS

-135 QVWEETGLTCSQRS
+135 RIWAETGLTCSQSS

-157 FTETEKKAIQLND
+157 FTETEKKAIQLSD

-191 AILTVLD
+191 EILAVLD
-198 AQVQA
+198 EQVQA
-203 VCAQIAQTAEG
+203 VCAQVAQTAEG
-214 GMICEAMPQT
+214 GMTYEAMTQT
-224 GRTGYCGGVVSA
+224 GRTGYDGGVVSA

-264 YYAQVYKGEWKP
+264 YYEQVYEGNWKA
-276 KNKMLKWAVL
+276 KNKAPKWAMI

-330 GAAKKNLRG
+330 GAVKKNLRG
-339 LNKLFAEKPQYN
+339 LDKLFAEKPLYN
-351 DGAYLSAA
+351 DAAYLSAA
-359 LSAAGVS
+359 LSATGIS

-380 QTMRTA
+380 QTMKAA

-397 FEVDAQAV
+397 FAVDAQAV
-405 ADKMD
+405 ADKTD

-418 WVTKKA
+418 WVTKNA

-438 PVIGFVAVG
+438 PVLGFVAVG

>member
-1 MANQTTY
+1 MTDQTTY
-8 RQRLR
+8 RQKIRN
-13 EGEEET
+13 EKEEI
-19 DLVQMMR
+19 DLVQMIQ
-26 YILQKW
+26 YVLQKW

-38 GVVGLLVGGA
+38 GVVGLLLGGA
-48 LGAMKTEKEPA
+48 FGAMKTGKEPA
-59 QMDID
+59 QMDIN
-64 DLNIDQIQ
+64 DLNADQIQ
-72 QYASYHQ
+72 QYANYHQ
-79 FYEDEVARQRESIY
+79 FYEDEVARQKESIY
-93 MNMDPEAVYMAGK
+93 MNMDPEAVYMANK
-106 SYYVAAQESDLNR
+106 KYYIAAQESDLNR
-119 ISLAIGS
+119 LGLAIGS
-126 ILQKQEVYD
+126 ILQKQDVYD
-135 QVWEETGLTCSQRS
+135 QVWEKTGLTCSQRC
-149 LSELMSVW
+149 LAELMSIW

-191 AILTVLD
+191 EILAVLD

-214 GMICEAMPQT
+214 GMTYEAMTQT
-224 GRTGYCGGVVSA
+224 GRTGYNGDVVSA
-236 RQNGTNQL
+236 RLNGADRL
-244 ASYLSTLSSIEK
+244 AAYLETLSKIEK

-264 YYAQVYKGEWKP
+264 YYEQVYEGEWKP
-276 KNKMLKWAVL
+276 KNKILKWAVL

-298 YVLAFLLDGSV
+298 FALAFLLDGSV
-309 KGTDELEER
+309 KGTDELEDR

-339 LNKLFAEKPQYN
+339 LDKLFAEKPQYN

-359 LSAAGVS
+359 LSATGIS

-380 QTMRTA
+380 QTMKTA

-397 FEVDAQAV
+397 FEVDVQAV

-430 EICEFNGL
+430 EICDFNGL

>member
-13 EGEEET
+13 EGEEEI

-48 LGAMKTEKEPA
+48 LGAMKTGKEPA

-79 FYEDEVARQRESIY
+79 FYEDEVARQKESIY

-106 SYYVAAQESDLNR
+106 SYYVAAQNRDLNR
-119 ISLAIGS
+119 VGIAIDS

-157 FTETEKKAIQLND
+157 FTETEKKAIQFND

-191 AILTVLD
+191 AILAVLD
-198 AQVQA
+198 EQVQA

-214 GMICEAMPQT
+214 GMIYEAMTQT
-224 GRTGYCGGVVSA
+224 GRTGYNGGVVSA

-264 YYAQVYKGEWKP
+264 YYAQVYEGSWKP

-286 GGFAFFVLAGGW
+286 GGFAFFVLEGGW

-359 LSAAGVS
+359 LSATGVS

-380 QTMRTA
+380 QTMKAA

-397 FEVDAQAV
+397 FAVDAQAV
-405 ADKMD
+405 ADKTD

-418 WVTKKA
+418 WVTKNA

-438 PVIGFVAVG
+438 PVLGFVAVG